1 MEAAAEEAMAV
12 GEAEVAGLAAQGGV
26 GPAGEV
32 TAVQM
37 AVGRVRKEGCRAVEV
52 QVVVVMAEEGK
63 VAAALAGE

>member
-1 MEAAAEEAMAV
+1 MA
-12 GEAEVAGLAAQGGV
+12 AAQGAV

-37 AVGRVRKEGCRAVEV
+37 AVGAGSREAHRAVEV
-52 QVVVVMAEEGK
+52 QVVAVMAEEGK